1 MLRLTDILFLAAMM
15 QIRILID
22 MKHSQKAKNIILTC
36 MLAVGIFSAI
46 ALLRGLRPSKGLPYE
61 SVTMEQALEYM
72 EFEEG
77 YVLLDIGT
85 WEEFARKHIAGA
97 VNIPYD
103 SLMQRAP
110 GELPDK
116 TRMIYVYGR
125 EQELEDRACRKLSEM
140 GYTSITCIG
149 LMDEWTGEFEG
160 TDV

>member
-1 MLRLTDILFLAAMM
+1 MLNETDILFLAALM
-15 QIRILID
+15 QNRLLIN

-36 MLAVGIFSAI
+36 MLAVGVFSAI
-46 ALLRGLRPSKGLPYE
+46 ALLQGLRPSKGLPYE

-85 WEEFARKHIAGA
+85 WEEFAQKHIAGA
-97 VNIPYD
+97 MNIPYD

-110 GELPDK
+110 GELSDK

-149 LMDEWTGEFEG
+149 LMSEWTGEFEG